1 MRRWEKLTYTGLL
14 AACLLVSLVIGNTTL
29 GVQLDNDVYDFLFR
43 LQPEDRRETASII
56 LGIDEQTLSE
66 MGALRNVRRILAE
79 GLERA
84 SAAGPA
90 AIVLDMIL
98 ADAGDPQEDAH
109 LAAALAGAP
118 NLVLATDLTR
128 QGQWEDPIEAFRRTA
143 AGIGHVHADPDQFD
157 NVVRRIPLEKSSARD
172 RRFALS
178 LEALR
183 IARASKIVES
193 PDGLDV
199 GGQWIPAARTET
211 EPRPI
216 LIRYRRIGAIP
227 EVSFW
232 ALKNDASAA
241 ARLKGKVVFVGMTAQ
256 SAAQDR
262 HMTPFSFGQTMPGVE
277 IHANAYETLQ
287 RGEFL
292 VAAGNLTVILFCAGL
307 ALAAGLIF
315 YRLQGRPAYLWGAAL
330 LVVAH
335 LAPYGAF
342 AQGVVFPYSAPIGTA
357 WFTLASAASF
367 QHFVVRRRLLRAQE
381 EKGRYQ
387 QAMHFV
393 AHEMRS
399 PLSAIQGSSEMMGRY
414 KLGEEKRAEMAR
426 MINSESK
433 RMARMIQT
441 FLDVER
447 LTGGQMELKREIF
460 SPSTMVRTC
469 IERAQPLAE
478 RKRMTIATGKLDEV
492 SLTGDRELMEYAFY
506 NLLTNAVKYSN
517 PGTEVIVTALSLD
530 GNLRLAVRDQGIGMD
545 AKEIKSVF
553 QKFYRTK
560 KAEAS
565 GEAGTGIGLS
575 IVEQIVTHHG
585 GSMEVESQPGAG
597 SCFTMVLPAQAAVTE
612 GN

>member
-1 MRRWEKLTYTGLL
+1 M
-14 AACLLVSLVIGNTTL
+14 
-29 GVQLDNDVYDFLFR
+29 
-43 LQPEDRRETASII
+43 
-56 LGIDEQTLSE
+56 
-66 MGALRNVRRILAE
+66 
-79 GLERA
+79 
-84 SAAGPA
+84 
-90 AIVLDMIL
+90 
-98 ADAGDPQEDAH
+98 
-109 LAAALAGAP
+109 
-118 NLVLATDLTR
+118 
-128 QGQWEDPIEAFRRTA
+128 
-143 AGIGHVHADPDQFD
+143 
-157 NVVRRIPLEKSSARD
+157 
-172 RRFALS
+172 
-178 LEALR
+178 
-183 IARASKIVES
+183 
-193 PDGLDV
+193 
-199 GGQWIPAARTET
+199 
-211 EPRPI
+211 
-216 LIRYRRIGAIP
+216 
-227 EVSFW
+227 SFS

-241 ARLKGKVVFVGMTAQ
+241 AKLKGKVVFVGMTAQ

-277 IHANAYETLQ
+277 IHANAFETLQ

-292 VAAGNLTVILFCAGL
+292 TNTGNLTVVLACVALSLAVGL
-307 ALAAGLIF
+307 LF
-315 YRLQGRPAYLWGAAL
+315 YRFQGRPAYVGGVVLLLGAH
-330 LVVAH
+330 V
-335 LAPYGAF
+335 APYAAF
-342 AQGVVFPYSAPIGTA
+342 GQGVVFPYTAPLGTA
-357 WFTLASAASF
+357 WFTLAAAASF

-447 LTGGQMELKREIF
+447 LTEGQMELKKEPF
-460 SPSTMVRTC
+460 SPTELVLAC
-469 IERAQPLAE
+469 IARARPLAE
-478 RKRMTIATGKLDEV
+478 RKRMTISTGQLDEV
-492 SLTGDRELMEYAFY
+492 SLAGDRELMEYAFY

-517 PGTEVIVTALSLD
+517 SGTEVTITGLNSG

-545 AKEIKSVF
+545 AKEMKAVF

-565 GEAGTGIGLS
+565 GEVGTGIGLS

-585 GSMEVESQPGAG
+585 GRMEVESQPGAG
-597 SCFTMVLPAQAAVTE
+597 SCFTMVLPAHNMVTE